1 MCLWRIPS
9 QCKADV
15 TSSIKNADYSQVSAM
30 ARREKMTAV
39 LFTSGQEFSRERRS
53 RHPKNLKQAVAGM
66 CEGCK
71 KSRVVR
77 SEGGREESRGGG
89 RKGREGQ
96 EAMPWGSDG
105 EESAVYSEGRRKPW
119 RVTGCE
125 LHQERKI
132 SKWT

>member
-71 KSRVVR
+71 KSRVIR
-77 SEGGREESRGGG
+77 SEGGRAPWQQILNHWTTREVGLLFYRGVSKATKNQVWRGG
-89 RKGREGQ
+89 RKR
-96 EAMPWGSDG
+96 W
-105 EESAVYSEGRRKPW
+105 
-119 RVTGCE
+119 CE
-125 LHQERKI
+125 
-132 SKWT
+132 

>member
-1 MCLWRIPS
+1 
-9 QCKADV
+9 
-15 TSSIKNADYSQVSAM
+15 M
-30 ARREKMTAV
+30 AWREKMTGV

-71 KSRVVR
+71 KSRVIR

-96 EAMPWGSDG
+96 EAMPWGRDG
-105 EESAVYSEGRRKPW
+105 EESAVYSEGRRKP
-119 RVTGCE
+119 CE